1 MMVKS
6 SRCATL
12 ALAMACALPLV
23 SLGQD
28 SVVTHTPAATT
39 YLNGGIGDT
48 EEATMRSLGK
58 QFSLRMIF
66 SESKSGEYIAD
77 VPVVILNSSGEPVFE
92 LPRAGPMLDVMLPAG
107 KYRVSARF
115 KGLTETQS
123 VTLDGTHGRDLAFH
137 WN

>member
-1 MMVKS
+1 MVKS
-6 SRCATL
+6 SRATL
-12 ALAMACALPLV
+12 ALAMACAALPVV
-23 SLGQD
+23 SLAQD
-28 SVVTHTPAATT
+28 SVVTRTLTATT

-123 VTLDGTHGRDLAFH
+123 VTLDGNNGRDLAFH

>member
-1 MMVKS
+1 
-6 SRCATL
+6 
-12 ALAMACALPLV
+12 
-23 SLGQD
+23 
-28 SVVTHTPAATT
+28 
-39 YLNGGIGDT
+39 
-48 EEATMRSLGK
+48 MRSLGK